1 MDNVGEQKVM
11 ESAIFGLTE
20 SLQSKIFTP
29 VATMVRPSEYV
40 SRFEL
45 LEGWNIWSWEKPLI
59 FVITFVLITLY
70 YLIDV
75 FPAGDMDFTHQI
87 KKLKAS
93 KDTKEISRN
102 SRKETCG
109 AKQI

>member
-45 LEGWNIWSWEKPLI
+45 LEGWNI
-59 FVITFVLITLY
+59 
-70 YLIDV
+70 
-75 FPAGDMDFTHQI
+75 
-87 KKLKAS
+87 
-93 KDTKEISRN
+93 
-102 SRKETCG
+102 
-109 AKQI
+109 